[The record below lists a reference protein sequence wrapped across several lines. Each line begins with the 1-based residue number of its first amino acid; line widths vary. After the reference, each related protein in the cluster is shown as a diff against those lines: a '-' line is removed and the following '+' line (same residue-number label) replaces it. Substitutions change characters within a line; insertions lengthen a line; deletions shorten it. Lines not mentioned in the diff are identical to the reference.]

1 MAVRA
6 ARHRSAA
13 EQLIE
18 GVRPLGFEPLVE
30 ARYRLPMLT
39 TLRLPEAIVRRGE
52 AALRRTLLE
61 RYGVEVGG
69 GLGKLAGQVWRVG
82 LMGENA
88 RLINVEA
95 LLFTLHKELAE

>member
-1 MAVRA
+1 MEVRA
-6 ARHRSAA
+6 ARHRTAA

-39 TLRLPEAIVRRGE
+39 TLRLPDAVLRRGE
-52 AALRRTLLE
+52 AALRSSLLE

-95 LLFTLHKELAE
+95 LLFALKKELDA

>member
-1 MAVRA
+1 MEVRT
-6 ARHRSAA
+6 ARHQSAA
-13 EQLIE
+13 EQLID

-39 TLRLPEAIVRRGE
+39 TLRFPESVRRRGE
-52 AALRRTLLE
+52 AELRRTLLD
-61 RYGVEVGG
+61 RYGVEVSG
-69 GLGKLAGQVWRVG
+69 GLGALAGQVWRIG

-95 LLFTLHKELAE
+95 LLFALRKELEA